1 MYFLSLFSDRKSE
14 EHRPKERIVA
24 VAMNLGS
31 LIVTLPAPA
40 RHNDLMTALF
50 RDLGQMTDSDQEG
63 FLTSE
68 GRFVS
73 RHEARGIAIAA
84 GQVSRD
90 SGMLISQHL
99 W

>member
-1 MYFLSLFSDRKSE
+1 MYFLSLFADRKADV
-14 EHRPKERIVA
+14 PKERIVA

-40 RHNDLMTALF
+40 RHNDLMTAIF
-50 RDLGQMTDSDQEG
+50 RDLQQMTDSDQEG

-73 RHEARGIAIAA
+73 RREARGIAVAA
-84 GQVSRD
+84 GQVGGDCRV
-90 SGMLISQHL
+90 LISQHL